1 VSNKFGCVSENL
13 AGSDQRGKN
22 GQEMAEERKLTATH
36 QIVFEALERPIYT
49 PECEFAAG
57 LAGGTG

>member
-13 AGSDQRGKN
+13 TGSGKN
-22 GQEMAEERKLTATH
+22 GQEMAEERKVTATH